1 MIEMRVFVI
10 ADVSVVFMWSAGDY
24 GILEDSMGF
33 ELSFSDENICN
44 ATRTVTGWNSDH
56 HCADYRPYY
65 GIVSEFK

>member
-10 ADVSVVFMWSAGDY
+10 ADVSVVFMWSAEDY

-44 ATRTVTGWNSDH
+44 ATRTVTG
-56 HCADYRPYY
+56 
-65 GIVSEFK
+65 